1 MASDPVMAQAARTPM
16 FIVGVVMLALG
27 IVPFV
32 LTVLLYP
39 EGNAVGPGILMWL
52 LVPIGS
58 ILVWRAWSRAL
69 QNWRHGK

>member
-1 MASDPVMAQAARTPM
+1 MAFDSVIVKAARTPM
-16 FIVGVVMLALG
+16 FIVGAVLLALG

-32 LTVLLYP
+32 LAMILYP

-58 ILVWRAWSRAL
+58 ILMWRAWSKAL
-69 QNWRHGK
+69 QSWKHGK